1 VIQSLLD
8 GDTLPEND
16 LRAMV
21 NLIDKD
27 KANQGYSS
35 IYFEVKMMIAS
46 RNLEMSVRCSFF

>member
-1 VIQSLLD
+1 MIQSLLD

>member
-1 VIQSLLD
+1 MIQSLLD

-27 KANQGYSS
+27 KANQGYGS

-46 RNLEMSVRCSFF
+46 RNFDMGVLCSFL